1 MADKEDM
8 ADKEQVGVV
17 GIGRMGLSMA
27 KHLIRHGYPVTA
39 CDLNT
44 KQCELARSAGAVIA
58 ATPGDVGKAAR
69 FVIIGV
75 GYDDEVQSVMSGS
88 NGLLATMP
96 SGSVIAVSST
106 CAPEFVK
113 KMDEQA
119 RLKGID
125 IFDAP
130 ICRGAKAAD
139 DGTLLGL
146 VGAKPGVFARGE
158 PIYRTFCSDLSHLG
172 PVGAGQVG
180 KAMNNFLLWVNG
192 IALIEAGRL
201 SEANGM
207 DLLKLRDA
215 LLMSSGASDA
225 LKSWDNVTFTWA
237 LKDMQIVMKMC
248 DQAGL
253 SLPIAGAIK
262 ELVKEGRRIKASNAP
277 DWTGKRAK

>member
-1 MADKEDM
+1 MADKERI
-8 ADKEQVGVV
+8 GIV

-27 KHLIRHGYPVTA
+27 KHLMRHGYPVVA
-39 CDLNT
+39 CDLNP
-44 KQCELARSAGAVIA
+44 KQCEAARTAGAAIA
-58 ATPGDVGKAAR
+58 ATPAEAGKASR

-75 GYDDEVQSVMSGS
+75 GYDDEVQTVMSGG
-88 NGLLATMP
+88 NGMLSTLQP
-96 SGSVIAVSST
+96 GSVVAISST
-106 CAPEFVK
+106 CAPDFARQ
-113 KMDEQA
+113 MDEQA
-119 RLKGID
+119 RAKGVD

-146 VGAKPGVFARGE
+146 VGAKPEVFARGE
-158 PIYRTFCSDLSHLG
+158 PVYRTFCSDVAHLG

-201 SEANGM
+201 CEANGM
-207 DLLKLRDA
+207 DLVKLREA

-225 LKSWDNVTFTWA
+225 LKSWENVTFTWA

-262 ELVKEGRRIKASNAP
+262 ELVKDGRRIKASNAP
-277 DWTGKRAK
+277 DWTGKRR

>member
-1 MADKEDM
+1 MAGKE
-8 ADKEQVGVV
+8 AVGII
-17 GIGRMGLSMA
+17 GIGRMGFSMA
-27 KHLIRHGYPVTA
+27 KHLLRHGYPVIA
-39 CDLNT
+39 CDLNP
-44 KQCELARSAGAVIA
+44 KQCDAARAAGVSIVAAPAEL
-58 ATPGDVGKAAR
+58 GKATR

-75 GYDDEVQSVMSGS
+75 GYDDEVLAVMDGDR
-88 NGLLATMP
+88 GLLAALQP
-96 SGSVIAVSST
+96 GSVVAISST

-113 KMDEQA
+113 EMDQRA
-119 RLKGID
+119 RAKGID

-146 VGAKPGVFARGE
+146 VGAKPEVFARGE
-158 PIYRTFCSDLSHLG
+158 PIYRTFCSDIAHLG

-201 SEANGM
+201 CEANDM
-207 DLLKLRDA
+207 DLVKLREA

-237 LKDMQIVMKMC
+237 LKDMQIVMKMA
-248 DQAGL
+248 DKAGL

-262 ELVKEGRRIKASNAP
+262 ELVKDGRRIKAASAP
-277 DWTGKRAK
+277 AWTGKRA

>member
-1 MADKEDM
+1 MADKERI
-8 ADKEQVGVV
+8 GIV

-27 KHLIRHGYPVTA
+27 KHLMRHGYPVVA
-39 CDLNT
+39 CDLNP
-44 KQCELARSAGAVIA
+44 KQCEAARTAGAAIA
-58 ATPGDVGKAAR
+58 ATPAEAGKASR

-75 GYDDEVQSVMSGS
+75 GYDDEVQTVMSGG
-88 NGLLATMP
+88 NGMLSTLQP
-96 SGSVIAVSST
+96 GSVVAISST
-106 CAPEFVK
+106 CAPDFARQ
-113 KMDEQA
+113 MDEQA
-119 RLKGID
+119 RAKGVD

-146 VGAKPGVFARGE
+146 VGAKPEVFARGE
-158 PIYRTFCSDLSHLG
+158 PVYRTFCSDVAHLG

-201 SEANGM
+201 CEANGM
-207 DLLKLRDA
+207 DLVKLREA

-225 LKSWDNVTFTWA
+225 LKSWENVTCTWA

-262 ELVKEGRRIKASNAP
+262 ELVKDGRRIKASNAP
-277 DWTGKRAK
+277 DWTGKRR

>member
-1 MADKEDM
+1 MTDKSR
-8 ADKEQVGVV
+8 VGIV
-17 GIGRMGLSMA
+17 GIGRMGLSML
-27 KHLIRHGYPVTA
+27 KHLIKHGYPVTA
-39 CDLNT
+39 CDLS
-44 KQCELARSAGAVIA
+44 KDQCEKARAAGATIA
-58 ATPGDVGKAAR
+58 GMPRELGKSCD

-75 GYDDEVQSVMSGS
+75 GYDDEVLAVMTGDQ
-88 NGLLATMP
+88 GLLATMRK
-96 SGSVIAVSST
+96 GSIIAISST
-106 CAPEFVK
+106 CEPAFAK
-113 KMDEQA
+113 DMAA
-119 RLKGID
+119 RAAEKGIE

-139 DGTLLGL
+139 DGTLLAL
-146 VGAKPGVFARGE
+146 VGAKPDVFERGK
-158 PIYRTFCSDLSHLG
+158 PIYATFSGDIAHLG

-237 LKDMQIVMKMC
+237 LKDMQIVMKMA
-248 DQAGL
+248 DKAGL

-262 ELVKEGRRIKASNAP
+262 ELVKDGRRVKATTAP
-277 DWTGKRAK
+277 AWTGKKPG

>member
-1 MADKEDM
+1 MADKERI
-8 ADKEQVGVV
+8 GIV

-27 KHLIRHGYPVTA
+27 KHLLKHGYPVVA
-39 CDLNT
+39 CDHNP
-44 KQCELARSAGAVIA
+44 KQCEAARAAGAAIA
-58 ATPGDVGKAAR
+58 ATPAEVGKAAR

-75 GYDDEVQSVMSGS
+75 GYDDEVLAVMTGDD
-88 NGLLATMP
+88 GLLATMQP
-96 SGSVIAVSST
+96 GSVVAISST
-106 CAPEFVK
+106 CAPEFAK
-113 KMDEQA
+113 QMDETA
-119 RLKGID
+119 RQKGVD

-146 VGAKPGVFARGE
+146 VGAKPDVFARGQ
-158 PIYRTFCSDLSHLG
+158 PIYATFCSDIAHLG

-180 KAMNNFLLWVNG
+180 KAMNNYLLWVNG

-201 SEANGM
+201 CEANDM
-207 DLLKLRDA
+207 DLLKLREA

-237 LKDMQIVMKMC
+237 LKDMQIVMKMA
-248 DQAGL
+248 DKAGL

-262 ELVKEGRRIKASNAP
+262 ELVKDGRRIKASNAP
-277 DWTGKRAK
+277 EWTGKKAR